1 MKPKVRVWLAIGL
14 GAAICAA
21 SVGGLA
27 WYRSRALTPAAL
39 YKRLPA
45 RDAVVFYFDFEAL
58 RRSGLMRVFD
68 SAKAPEDP
76 EYLRFVSSTSFDYKR
91 DLDSAMA
98 AFGPT
103 GRFILAKG
111 RFDWKSLRSYAESQ
125 QGKCDNSLCRL
136 IGSAPDRRISF
147 LPIQSGLLALAVS
160 TDDMA
165 AMRLASPA
173 AGPGLPIPDAP
184 VWASL
189 PPSWLKSAEDLP
201 DGTRPFARA
210 VGQAESVILAFAPE
224 GNRFALKLTVVC
236 RGDQD
241 AYDAASQLTRMTGL
255 LRKLIALEK
264 QTPNPG
270 DLSGVLV
277 SGTFRSTGNRV
288 FGYWPIERVFVEN
301 LLR

>member
-1 MKPKVRVWLAIGL
+1 VNPKVRLWLAIGL
-14 GAAICAA
+14 AAAVCAA
-21 SVGGLA
+21 SVGGLF

-45 RDAVVFYFDFEAL
+45 RDALVFYVDFEAL
-58 RRSGLMRVFD
+58 RRSGLMRVFE

-76 EYLRFVSSTSFDYKR
+76 EYLRFVSSTAFDYKR
-91 DLDSAMA
+91 DLDGVMA

-111 RFDWKSLRSYAESQ
+111 RFDWKSLRSYAKSQ
-125 QGKCDNSLCRL
+125 QGTCDNSLCRL
-136 IGSAPDRRISF
+136 TGSAPDRRISF
-147 LPIQSGLLALAVS
+147 LPIQSGLMALAVS
-160 TDDMA
+160 TDDTA
-165 AMRLASPA
+165 AMRLTSPA
-173 AGPGLPIPDAP
+173 TAAELQIPDAP
-184 VWASL
+184 LWASL
-189 PPSWLKSAEDLP
+189 PPSWLQSAGDLP

-210 VGQAESVILAFAPE
+210 VGQAESVVLAFAPE
-224 GNRFALKLTVVC
+224 GNRFSLKLTVVC

-241 AYDAASQLTRMTGL
+241 AYDAAAQLTRMTGL

-277 SGTFRSTGNRV
+277 SGTFRGAGNRV
-288 FGYWPIERVFVEN
+288 FGYWPIERAFVEN

>member
-1 MKPKVRVWLAIGL
+1 LA
-14 GAAICAA
+14 AAGCAA
-21 SVGGLA
+21 FLGGLF
-27 WYRSRALTPAAL
+27 WSRSRARTPAAM

-45 RDAVVFYFDFEAL
+45 RDALVFYVDFEAL
-58 RRSGLMRVFD
+58 RRGGLMQVFE

-76 EYLRFVSSTSFDYKR
+76 EYLRFVSSTAFDYKR
-91 DLDSAMA
+91 DLDGAMA

-125 QGKCDNSLCRL
+125 QGKCENSLCRL
-136 IGSAPDRRISF
+136 SGSTPDRRISF
-147 LPIQSGLLALAVS
+147 LPIQSGLMALAVS

-165 AMRLASPA
+165 AMRLTSPA
-173 AGPGLPIPDAP
+173 IGPELQIPDAP

-189 PPSWLKSAEDLP
+189 PPSWLKSAGNLP

-210 VGQAESVILAFAPE
+210 VEQAESVTLAFAPE

-241 AYDAASQLTRMTGL
+241 AYDAASQLTHMTDL

-264 QTPNPG
+264 QTPNSG

-277 SGTFRSTGNRV
+277 SGTFRSSGGRV
-288 FGYWPIERVFVEN
+288 FGYWPIERAFVEN

>member
-1 MKPKVRVWLAIGL
+1 MNPKVRLWLAAGL
-14 GAAICAA
+14 AAAVCAA
-21 SVGGLA
+21 SLGGLF
-27 WYRSRALTPAAL
+27 WRRTRALQPAAM
-39 YKRLPA
+39 YRRLPT
-45 RDAVVFYFDFEAL
+45 RDALVFFIDFEAL
-58 RRSGLMRVFD
+58 RRGGLMRLFD
-68 SAKAPEDP
+68 SAKPPEDP
-76 EYLRFVSSTSFDYKR
+76 EYLRFVSSTAFDYKR
-91 DLDSAMA
+91 DLDSVMA
-98 AFGPT
+98 AFGPS

-125 QGKCDNSLCRL
+125 QGKCDGSLCRL
-136 IGSAPDRRISF
+136 VGSAPERRISF
-147 LPIQSGLLALAVS
+147 LPIQSGLMALAVS

-165 AMRLASPA
+165 AMRLTSPA
-173 AGPGLPIPDAP
+173 GEPGLQIPDAP

-189 PPSWLKSAEDLP
+189 PPSWLKSAPNLP

-210 VGQAESVILAFAPE
+210 VEQAESVVLTFAPE

-236 RGDQD
+236 GGGQD

-264 QTPNPG
+264 ATPNPG

-277 SGTFRSTGNRV
+277 AGTFRSSGNRV
-288 FGYWPIERVFVEN
+288 FGYWPIERVLVEN

>member
-1 MKPKVRVWLAIGL
+1 MQL
-14 GAAICAA
+14 
-21 SVGGLA
+21 
-27 WYRSRALTPAAL
+27 
-39 YKRLPA
+39 
-45 RDAVVFYFDFEAL
+45 
-58 RRSGLMRVFD
+58 FD

-76 EYLRFVSSTSFDYKR
+76 EYLGFVKTTAFDYKR
-91 DLDSAMA
+91 DLDAVMA

-125 QGKCDNSLCRL
+125 QGKCYNSLCRMN
-136 IGSAPDRRISF
+136 GSAPDRRISF
-147 LPIQSGLLALAVS
+147 LPIQSSLMALAVS

-165 AMRLASPA
+165 AMRLATPA
-173 AGPGLPIPDAP
+173 SGPDPQTPDAP

-189 PPSWLKSAEDLP
+189 PPSLLKTTDNLP

-210 VGQAESVILAFAPE
+210 LGQAQSVILAFVPDADH
-224 GNRFALKLTVVC
+224 FALKLTMVC
-236 RGDQD
+236 RSDQD
-241 AYDAASQLTRMTGL
+241 AYDAATQLSRITDL
-255 LRKLIALEK
+255 LRKMIVLEK
-264 QTPNPG
+264 QAPNPA

-277 SGTFRSTGNRV
+277 SGTFKNSGNHA

>member
-1 MKPKVRVWLAIGL
+1 M
-14 GAAICAA
+14 
-21 SVGGLA
+21 
-27 WYRSRALTPAAL
+27 

-45 RDAVVFYFDFEAL
+45 RDALVFYADFDAL
-58 RRSGLMRVFD
+58 RRGGLMRVFD

-76 EYLRFVSSTSFDYKR
+76 EYLHFVSSTAFDYKR
-91 DLDSAMA
+91 DLDGVMA
-98 AFGPT
+98 SFGPT

-125 QGKCDNSLCRL
+125 QGKCENSLCRL
-136 IGSAPDRRISF
+136 NGSTPDRRISF
-147 LPIQSGLLALAVS
+147 LPIQSGLMALAVS

-165 AMRLASPA
+165 ATRLTSAAPA
-173 AGPGLPIPDAP
+173 AELQIPDAP

-189 PPSWLKSAEDLP
+189 PPSWLRSAGDLP

-210 VGQAESVILAFAPE
+210 VEQAESVTLAFAPE
-224 GNRFALKLTVVC
+224 GNRFALKLAVVC
-236 RGDQD
+236 RGGQD
-241 AYDAASQLTRMTGL
+241 AYDAAAQLTKMTGL

-264 QTPNPG
+264 QTPNSG

-277 SGTFRSTGNRV
+277 SGTFRSSGDRV
-288 FGYWPIERVFVEN
+288 LGYWPIERAFVEN